1 MRRSTA
7 PRRLYC
13 VPMALEYPYETHPQP
28 GTTIEVADGVRWLTM
43 PMGGSLTHINLYL
56 IEDRDGWFVVD
67 TGLGNSETAKL
78 WHEVFESAMGG
89 KPVKGVICTH
99 MHPDHIGQAG
109 MIVDHFRCPLY
120 MTRAEYYQA
129 RSYTMTGFSS
139 SNGSW
144 QGEQFYQRYG
154 MPSSYLQR
162 MREMWTSRLP
172 KGRASSMT
180 MPSALPM
187 GFHRLQDGDIL
198 TIGSHDWHVV
208 VGSGHSPEHA
218 CLHCHSLGVMIS
230 GDQIL
235 PIITSNV
242 SVHPTEPEAN
252 PLKVWMESHDK
263 FLDTPERT
271 FVLPAHNL
279 PFYGVRERLR
289 DLISH
294 HEDRMLAIEETC
306 LEPQTAKDLL
316 PVLFKRKLDARQ
328 TMMALGEAIA
338 HCHLLMH
345 RNRLSRSL
353 DEDGCYR
360 FLSVDPDLER
370 RAHPGRHD
378 APDDRPIMV

>member
-1 MRRSTA
+1 
-7 PRRLYC
+7 
-13 VPMALEYPYETHPQP
+13 MALQYPHDTHPEP
-28 GTTIEVADGVRWLTM
+28 GTTVEVAPGVRWLTM

-56 IEDRDGWFVVD
+56 LEDRDGWFVVD
-67 TGLGNSETAKL
+67 TGLGNRQTEEL
-78 WHEVFESAMGG
+78 WHDIFSGELGG

-120 MTRAEYYQA
+120 MTRGEYYQA
-129 RSYTMTGFSS
+129 RAFGAMGFSGS
-139 SNGSW
+139 RSSW
-144 QGEQFYQRYG
+144 QGEQFYRHYG
-154 MPSSYLQR
+154 MPDDHMAR
-162 MREMWTSRLP
+162 MHQAWKAREGSA
-172 KGRASSMT
+172 GAAMT
-180 MPSALPM
+180 MPSSLPM
-187 GFHRLQDGDIL
+187 GFRRLQDGDIL
-198 TIGSHDWHVV
+198 TIGGHDWQVV

-218 CLHCHSLGVMIS
+218 CLHCHGLGVMIS

-235 PIITSNV
+235 PVITSNV

-252 PLKVWMESHDK
+252 PLKVWMESHDA
-263 FLDTPERT
+263 FLDTPEET

-294 HEDRMLAIEETC
+294 HEDRMLAIEESCVT
-306 LEPQTAKDLL
+306 PRTAKELL

-345 RNRLSRSL
+345 RNRLERSL
-353 DEDGCYR
+353 DEDGRYR

-370 RAHPGRHD
+370 RAHPDRHD
-378 APDDRPIMV
+378 APDDRPILV